1 MFPMIREQREAERKR
16 LREAG
21 AYSNTPVLLAFAWVC
36 GIFILAKLLNA
47 GYFPRLARLLGACR

>member
-1 MFPMIREQREAERKR
+1 MFPIIREQREAERKR

-21 AYSNTPVLLAFAWVC
+21 AYSNTQVFLAFAWVC

-47 GYFPRLARLLGACR
+47 SYFPWLAWLPGAYG